1 MEWLNNLNEAIKY
14 IEKNLT
20 EEISYEKAAMIA
32 GCSTSYFQRL
42 FTYISGISLSE
53 YIRRRRMTQA
63 AFDLQT
69 GQMKVIDVALKYGYD
84 SPSAFNRAFKSV
96 HGITPVAARE
106 NNTKLSS
113 FLPIMLSVNVS
124 GGKNMPYQIE
134 EKDKIR
140 AIGYR
145 IPLTV
150 NIEENQKEIPK
161 FWKETICSGKIEE
174 LLSMKDEKV
183 EGVLGVTD
191 FMDTQEIFYYIA
203 VTSDKQPTDGMYE
216 IEIPAHKWAVFNS
229 DGPYKENIQN
239 IYKRFFTEW
248 LPFSGHKYAEV
259 ADVEVYKDREISGY
273 SELWLGISD

>member
-69 GQMKVIDVALKYGYD
+69 GQMKVIDVALKYGYE

-134 EKDKIR
+134 EKDKIQ
-140 AIGYR
+140 
-145 IPLTV
+145 
-150 NIEENQKEIPK
+150 IEKLM
-161 FWKETICSGKIEE
+161 KIIY
-174 LLSMKDEKV
+174 DN
-183 EGVLGVTD
+183 
-191 FMDTQEIFYYIA
+191 
-203 VTSDKQPTDGMYE
+203 PE
-216 IEIPAHKWAVFNS
+216 IESTN
-229 DGPYKENIQN
+229 DCYKQINEL
-239 IYKRFFTEW
+239 IYKMYNLNSTEINII
-248 LPFSGHKYAEV
+248 E
-259 ADVEVYKDREISGY
+259 D
-273 SELWLGISD
+273 SEQ